1 MRKSI
6 VIFSLLLALAVVLSA
21 CQPSAQATQPPAA
34 QQTPLTSPP
43 AVSGEPVTL
52 RVWTHQN
59 DAFNTGLQ
67 EMADAY
73 RSEYPEVSISFET
86 FDYDTYIQTLQT
98 ALPAGTEADILQMF
112 GSWVCSYVEGGNLA
126 EVPADV
132 MALEEA
138 QAAIFSAQLA
148 GYVCDEKLYGLPQEY
163 NIEYGATLVNTRLAE
178 EAGLREITSGWA
190 SWEEFIADAK
200 KLAVVQDG
208 VMTRAGY
215 NFTGSDGTAATFYSL
230 ILQYGGD
237 YLTDEGFR
245 VNTPEGKQALELMKR
260 FVDEGLIDPVLF
272 NDEENWVGDSF
283 FEETTAIGL
292 VGPWVVPEYS
302 GDFPEVA
309 EVTKYVELPSISP
322 DPVFVASSGWGLT
335 VSTHSK
341 AQAAAWDFISFV
353 ALDPENAAQWNIASG
368 TLPALKANATGAA
381 SESLLAEFPYFEPFL
396 KILEFGKHEGHF
408 PDRDL
413 VWYEITYPRI
423 LNFLQGNA
431 TAQETLETIE
441 REVNESF

>member
-1 MRKSI
+1 MRKAI
-6 VIFSLLLALAVVLSA
+6 TIFSLLLALAVVLSA
-21 CQPSAQATQPPAA
+21 CQPSPQATQPPAA

-73 RSEYPEVSISFET
+73 RSEYPEVSITFET

-178 EAGLREITSGWA
+178 EAGLQDITSGWA
-190 SWEEFIADAK
+190 NWDEFIADAK

-309 EVTKYVELPSISP
+309 EVTEYVELPSISP